1 MAIADLT
8 LNQPKAKRSALS
20 PRRLPARRWPTGREW
35 LLFAVQVLLVAMVE
49 VGDDIL
55 RGNIWRPD
63 AMEALA
69 NARKVASFEWSHDLF
84 VEPGLQSYF
93 QHPHRLFGFLL
104 TWPEVVRFADGVY
117 AFCHIFVTLGV
128 VVWLFVD
135 HRPRFAL
142 VRNVTF
148 LTNLVALLG
157 YELYPM
163 APPRLTSDLVVGHH
177 LIRFQDTMGHV
188 LGNGTLNGT
197 PIGYNPFSAMPSL
210 HVAWA
215 LIVGAVLVM
224 TARHPLIRLLGV
236 LYPALMIFTVVIT
249 ANHYLMDAAGAALAA
264 GLATA
269 IVLGVRWMV
278 GRLPVRQLCPV
289 RVEAGTPRVS
299 AWVPYSRCRP
309 IRR

>member
-1 MAIADLT
+1 MATVDLT
-8 LNQPKAKRSALS
+8 LNQPTTTSSTLS
-20 PRRLPARRWPTGREW
+20 SRRLPARRWPTGREW

-63 AMEALA
+63 AMEALR
-69 NARKVASFEWSHDLF
+69 NARMVAAFEWSHDLF
-84 VEPGLQSYF
+84 VEPGLQSFF
-93 QHPHRLFGFLL
+93 QHPHRLLGFLL

-128 VVWLFVD
+128 VIWLFVD
-135 HRPRFAL
+135 HR
-142 VRNVTF
+142 
-148 LTNLVALLG
+148 LG

-163 APPRLTSDLVVGHH
+163 APPRLTSNLVVGHH

-215 LIVGAVLVM
+215 LIVGAVLLM

-236 LYPALMIFTVVIT
+236 LYPALMIFTVVVT

-264 GLATA
+264 GVATA
-269 IVLGVRWMV
+269 IVLGMRWALERV
-278 GRLPVRQLCPV
+278 HVRQLCPV
-289 RVEAGTPRVS
+289 RVEAD
-299 AWVPYSRCRP
+299 PYSRCRP
-309 IRR
+309 LRR